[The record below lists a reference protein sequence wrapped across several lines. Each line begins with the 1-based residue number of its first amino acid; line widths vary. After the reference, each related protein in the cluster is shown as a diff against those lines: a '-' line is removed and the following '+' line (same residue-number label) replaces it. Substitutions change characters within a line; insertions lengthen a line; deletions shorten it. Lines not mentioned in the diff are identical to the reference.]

1 MAAEKLHVQAMEL
14 LLKAGADPAVKD
26 WRGKT
31 VRACLIAGKQSNR
44 LQAQKCLLLL
54 DKHAAGPE
62 REIAARRLR
71 ERGVRENIPPKS
83 LKSSTLC
90 RACALVPVLW
100 LQWMLRTLFH
110 PCSAV

>member
-14 LLKAGADPAVKD
+14 LLKAGADPAVKN
-26 WRGKT
+26 WRGKS
-31 VRACLIAGKQSNR
+31 VRACLIAGKQANR

-71 ERGVRENIPPKS
+71 ERGAVAKISFRLSQISEICCTLPS
-83 LKSSTLC
+83 LRIDVC
-90 RACALVPVLW
+90 PVDVVNAL
-100 LQWMLRTLFH
+100 
-110 PCSAV
+110 